1 MSAWFGSSTPR
12 VAQDPQ
18 PPPETDAPT
27 HPNEPAWELVEAIET
42 RIKQHDGATP
52 FVTLSWAQG
61 LDGSMAH
68 PNHDDP
74 RLMLSGSES
83 MALTHGLR
91 KAHAAIMVGRGTV
104 AGDDPRLSVRMDI
117 DGKEITPEEQPAAI
131 ILDGS
136 LSTPPSS
143 KIVSQAKTR
152 RVVIITRGDA
162 DTMCDFQEKPP
173 KTWSM
178 AKIQR
183 GAALACRGVSVIC
196 LPSTSLE
203 DMLKALKTLDIS
215 SVFVEGGV
223 SVVDAFLRRPDLID
237 QVVVTAAPLFVGGRR
252 PPSGPLRAPL
262 RLSHVE
268 TLCLGDDVVVSG
280 QMPSAVDFANVSPEF
295 AHGDLSDVT
304 HDSED
309 DDEVTEFE
317 RVTQKHA
324 DAKRLREERAERD
337 RLSKEHGLAP
347 DDRLIT
353 QAIEE
358 ARALDDT

>member
-1 MSAWFGSSTPR
+1 
-12 VAQDPQ
+12 
-18 PPPETDAPT
+18 
-27 HPNEPAWELVEAIET
+27 VEALEA
-42 RIKQHDGATP
+42 RVKRHDGARP
-52 FVTLSWAQG
+52 FVTLSWAQC

-68 PNHDDP
+68 PNPDDP
-74 RLMLSGSES
+74 RLMLSGKES

-91 KAHAAIMVGRGTV
+91 KAHAAILVGRGTV

-117 DGKEITPEEQPAAI
+117 DGKDISLEAQPTAV

-136 LSTPPSS
+136 LSTAPSS
-143 KIVSQAKTR
+143 KIVSQAQTR
-152 RVVIITRGDA
+152 RVVILTKGDEF
-162 DTMCDFQEKPP
+162 CDFQEKPP

-178 AKIQR
+178 AKIQK
-183 GAALACRGVSVIC
+183 GAALACRGVKVMC

-203 DMLKALKTLDIS
+203 DMLKALKTLGIS

-237 QVVVTAAPLFVGGRR
+237 QMVVTVAPLFVGGRR
-252 PPSGPLRAPL
+252 PPSGPLQAPL

-280 QMPSAVDFANVSPEF
+280 QMPSAVEFANVAPEF

-317 RVTQKHA
+317 KLSKKHA

-337 RLSKEHGLAP
+337 RLAKEHGLAP

>member
-18 PPPETDAPT
+18 PPPESDAPT
-27 HPNEPAWELVEAIET
+27 HPNEPAWELVEALEA
-42 RIKQHDGATP
+42 RAKRHDGATP

-117 DGKEITPEEQPAAI
+117 DGKDITIEDQPAAI

-143 KIVSQAKTR
+143 KIVSQAQMR
-152 RVVIITRGDA
+152 RVVILTQGDEF
-162 DTMCDFQEKPP
+162 CDFQEKPP
-173 KTWSM
+173 KSWSM
-178 AKIQR
+178 AKIQK
-183 GAALACRGVSVIC
+183 GAALACRGAKVMC

-203 DMLKALKTLDIS
+203 DILKALKTIGIS

-237 QVVVTAAPLFVGGRR
+237 QVVVTVAPLFVGGRR
-252 PPSGPLRAPL
+252 PPSGPLQAPL

-280 QMPSAVDFANVSPEF
+280 QMPSVVDFANVAPEF

-304 HDSED
+304 QD
-309 DDEVTEFE
+309 DDDDDSVTEFE
-317 RVTQKHA
+317 RLSQKHA

-358 ARALDDT
+358 ARALDET

>member
-1 MSAWFGSSTPR
+1 M
-12 VAQDPQ
+12 
-18 PPPETDAPT
+18 
-27 HPNEPAWELVEAIET
+27 
-42 RIKQHDGATP
+42 
-52 FVTLSWAQG
+52 
-61 LDGSMAH
+61 
-68 PNHDDP
+68 
-74 RLMLSGSES
+74 
-83 MALTHGLR
+83 
-91 KAHAAIMVGRGTV
+91 
-104 AGDDPRLSVRMDI
+104 
-117 DGKEITPEEQPAAI
+117 
-131 ILDGS
+131 
-136 LSTPPSS
+136 
-143 KIVSQAKTR
+143 R
-152 RVVIITRGDA
+152 RVVILTRGDA

>member
-18 PPPETDAPT
+18 PPPESDAPT
-27 HPNEPAWELVEAIET
+27 HPNEPAWEFVEALEA
-42 RIKQHDGATP
+42 RVKRHDGATP

-68 PNHDDP
+68 AREDDP
-74 RLMLSGSES
+74 RLMLSGKES

-104 AGDDPRLSVRMDI
+104 AGDDPRLSVRMDV
-117 DGKEITPEEQPAAI
+117 DGKDVTVEEQPAAV

-136 LSTPPSS
+136 LSTSPSS
-143 KIVSQAKTR
+143 NIVSQAKTR
-152 RVVIITRGDA
+152 RVIILTRGDEL
-162 DTMCDFQEKPP
+162 CDFQEKPP
-173 KTWSM
+173 KSWSM

-183 GAALACRGVSVIC
+183 GAALACRGVKVMC

-203 DMLKALKTLDIS
+203 DILEALKTLGIS
-215 SVFVEGGV
+215 SVFVEGGM
-223 SVVDAFLRRPDLID
+223 SVVDAFLRQPDLID
-237 QVVVTAAPLFVGGRR
+237 QVVVTVAPFFVGGRR

-280 QMPSAVDFANVSPEF
+280 QMPSAVEFANVAPEF

-309 DDEVTEFE
+309 DDKVTEFE

-358 ARALDDT
+358 ARALDET

>member
-18 PPPETDAPT
+18 PPPESDAPT
-27 HPNEPAWELVEAIET
+27 HPNEPAWELVEAIEA
-42 RIKQHDGATP
+42 RVKRHDADKP
-52 FVTLSWAQG
+52 FVTMSWAQG

-68 PNHDDP
+68 AREDDP
-74 RLMLSGSES
+74 RLMLSGKES

-91 KAHAAIMVGRGTV
+91 KAHAAIMVGRGTIH
-104 AGDDPRLSVRMDI
+104 GDDPRLSVRMDV
-117 DGKEITPEEQPAAI
+117 DGKDITIEEQPVAV

-136 LSTPPSS
+136 LSTSPDS
-143 KIVSQAKTR
+143 KIVGQANMR
-152 RVVIITRGDA
+152 RVIIMTRGDA
-162 DTMCDFQEKPP
+162 DAMCDFQEKPP
-173 KTWSM
+173 KTWPM

-183 GAALACRGVSVIC
+183 GAALSCRGAKVMC

-203 DMLKALKTLDIS
+203 DILKALKTLGIS

-237 QVVVTAAPLFVGGRR
+237 QVVVTVAPLFVGGRR
-252 PPSGPLRAPL
+252 PPSGPLQAPL

-317 RVTQKHA
+317 RLSQKHA

-337 RLSKEHGLAP
+337 RLAKEHGLAP

-358 ARALDDT
+358 ARALDET

>member
-18 PPPETDAPT
+18 PPPESDAPT
-27 HPNEPAWELVEAIET
+27 HPNEPAWELVEALET

-68 PNHDDP
+68 AREDDP
-74 RLMLSGSES
+74 RLMLSGKES

-91 KAHAAIMVGRGTV
+91 KAHAAIMVGRGTI

-117 DGKEITPEEQPAAI
+117 DGKDITPEEQPAAI

-136 LSTPPSS
+136 LNTPPSS
-143 KIVSQAKTR
+143 NIVSQAQMR
-152 RVVIITRGDA
+152 RVVILTQGDEF
-162 DTMCDFQEKPP
+162 CDFQEKPP
-173 KTWSM
+173 KSWSM

-183 GAALACRGVSVIC
+183 GAALSCRGAKVMC

-203 DMLKALKTLDIS
+203 DILKALKTLGIS

-237 QVVVTAAPLFVGGRR
+237 HLVVTVAPLFLGGRR
-252 PPSGPLRAPL
+252 PPSGPLQAPL

-280 QMPSAVDFANVSPEF
+280 QMPSAVEFANVSPEF

-304 HDSED
+304 QD
-309 DDEVTEFE
+309 DDDDDSVTEFE
-317 RVTQKHA
+317 RLSQKHA

-337 RLSKEHGLAP
+337 RLAKEHGLAP

-358 ARALDDT
+358 ARALDET